1 LAKEKAAAGAAEPA
15 GVTVGGLN
23 LTPPG
28 TAEKPSGA
36 KARAKRVAAAFESEE
51 TASETAIEKRSEA
64 QNGKEGEGFVAS
76 EPSNADVADDVSKP
90 PDPAFVDD
98 DASTE
103 EIEAP
108 DSGEEVAPRVTR
120 SAKKATPAKSPAK
133 GETPGKR
140 ERGKTPKGKLIGGLR
155 MPLANLGQKKSTS
168 SDSGSGGA
176 AASRGAAEAGKE
188 KGGERKKRRLL
199 NQQTVGGDEKTHP
212 SLLFGVGS
220 DFAMPKPP

>member
-1 LAKEKAAAGAAEPA
+1 
-15 GVTVGGLN
+15 
-23 LTPPG
+23 
-28 TAEKPSGA
+28 
-36 KARAKRVAAAFESEE
+36 
-51 TASETAIEKRSEA
+51 
-64 QNGKEGEGFVAS
+64 
-76 EPSNADVADDVSKP
+76 
-90 PDPAFVDD
+90 VDD